1 MSLSSR
7 IKARCAA
14 KRGESVVETAPPK
27 VAEKVAEKPK
37 KKKGLFGS
45 KK

>member
-7 IKARCAA
+7 IEARRAA
-14 KRGESVVETAPPK
+14 KRGEPVVETAPPK

-37 KKKGLFGS
+37 KKKGFFGR